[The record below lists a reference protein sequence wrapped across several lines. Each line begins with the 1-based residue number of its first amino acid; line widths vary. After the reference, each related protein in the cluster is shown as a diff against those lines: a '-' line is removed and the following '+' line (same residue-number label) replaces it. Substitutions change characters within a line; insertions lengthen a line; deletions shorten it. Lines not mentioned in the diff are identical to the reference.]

1 MNNKP
6 KNQQLVIS
14 LVLILSLSLLVTL
27 IQFDPSGK
35 YYDPIL
41 AQEEAMMKLGADP
54 MLVDPMAPGQ
64 RIIVVTDPAAAA
76 ALIQHRFGP
85 AEVSFEEVPFEEPPP
100 EPATEEPPTQQTT
113 AAPAAFE
120 SEPTETVT
128 EEVVETE
135 TPEEEPEAEPEAEES
150 TEPTAEET
158 AETATQ
164 PTLTITPVLKIYLE
178 GDTTFDSGPYPIDT
192 NIIFDI
198 SESLIDGEVM
208 GEGALSILWALPD
221 GTTATTPTA
230 TQSFADIGAKSVSVE
245 LSSAQPAVSETET
258 ADIQIYNGLDA
269 ILSAPADNTQ
279 ITPGVFVAFKEESTS
294 LTEPITSWIIDLGDG
309 SEPWG
314 YLGILGNQQACFSAT
329 VATSNCVTGILK
341 ESEAQGDACACSSSS
356 DKIYPTTVISTSIP
370 PGVRYHKFNST
381 DDCGTDGICTV
392 TLTVSSENYSD
403 TDTINLKFDTPAT
416 ETAET
421 ATEETNET
429 EEDICVEFPGLAICQ
444 DEPPATFDTTFDPI
458 TTEDTGSSS
467 FVSQDPPARVAP
479 DIDPIRESA
488 SPPPQEPEGTGIG
501 GIVITLLL
509 LSALA
514 GAGFL
519 LWKRGFLAKLKSRFQ
534 KKPPATA
541 QPAQPAGQPQI
552 KDFIDKAKAAGE
564 SDVVIRQNLKNAG
577 WPEDE
582 INRNL

>member
-27 IQFDPSGK
+27 MQFDPSGK
-35 YYDPIL
+35 FYDPIL
-41 AQEEAMMKLGADP
+41 AEQEALMALKHDP
-54 MLVDPMAPGQ
+54 MLLDPMAPGPK
-64 RIIVVTDPAAAA
+64 IVVVTDPGVAE
-76 ALIQHRFGP
+76 ALIHHRFG
-85 AEVSFEEVPFEEPPP
+85 AGEVSFEEPPAETTITSATLEP
-100 EPATEEPPTQQTT
+100 
-113 AAPAAFE
+113 
-120 SEPTETVT
+120 EPTETVT
-128 EEVVETE
+128 EE
-135 TPEEEPEAEPEAEES
+135 EEETIAQETAEEES
-150 TEPTAEET
+150 TEVTEETTEPATEET
-158 AETATQ
+158 AETATE

-178 GDTTFDSGPYPIDT
+178 GDTTFDSGPYPVDT

-198 SESLIDGEVM
+198 SESLLDGEVM

-230 TQSFADIGAKSVSVE
+230 TQSFADLGTKSVSVE
-245 LSSAQPAVSETET
+245 LRSTQPSVSETET
-258 ADIQIYNGLDA
+258 VDIQIYHGLNA
-269 ILSAPADNTQ
+269 VISAPADNTQ

-294 LTEPITSWIIDLGDG
+294 LTEPITSWVIDLGDG

-392 TLTVSSENYSD
+392 TLTVSSENYAD
-403 TDTINLKFDTPAT
+403 TDTINLKFDTPTT

-421 ATEETNET
+421 TTEETNET
-429 EEDICVEFPGLAICQ
+429 EEDICAEFPGLASCQ
-444 DEPPATFDTTFDPI
+444 DEPPETFDTTFDPL
-458 TTEDTGSSS
+458 TTDTTGQDNY
-467 FVSQDPPARVAP
+467 VTQDPPSNK
-479 DIDPIRESA
+479 DDFDPLEGLGDE
-488 SPPPQEPEGTGIG
+488 PPQEPEGTGIG
-501 GIVITLLL
+501 GMILTLLL

-514 GAGFL
+514 GAGFF
-519 LWKRGFLAKLKSRFQ
+519 LWKRGFLEKLKSRFQ
-534 KKPPATA
+534 KKPPETA
-541 QPAQPAGQPQI
+541 QPTAQPTNPAI
-552 KDFIDKAKAAGE
+552 KDFINKAKAAGE